1 MIDEPRRESLLR
13 PKDGSSKRA
22 AARAV
27 SAGRWPR
34 SRDPQSSENDCGPRG
49 GAGENRTVFGE
60 GRSIAGDQ
68 ALWGPKI
75 GLGGVTGGVTGLRC
89 SPAPDQRSAMLDT

>member
-49 GAGENRTVFGE
+49 GAGENRRAIGD
-60 GRSIAGDQ
+60 GRFIAGIW
-68 ALWGPKI
+68 ALIWRLASP
-75 GLGGVTGGVTGLRC
+75 GGVTGGVTVLGGET
-89 SPAPDQRSAMLDT
+89 AIGA